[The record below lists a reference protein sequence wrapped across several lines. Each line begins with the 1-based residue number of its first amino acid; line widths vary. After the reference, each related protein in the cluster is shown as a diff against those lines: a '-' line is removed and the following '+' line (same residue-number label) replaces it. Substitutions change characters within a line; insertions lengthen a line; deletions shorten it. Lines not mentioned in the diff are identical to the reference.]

1 MHSWFVEPDEHDPL
15 LGDRVLLGLGLR
27 VLWVLGAGPGG
38 RAEARDTRLDA
49 GQVTEVPE
57 DGVVDEAHLVDEALR
72 ALGVQLPGAVRP
84 QPEPP
89 LPFHPA
95 AARRQGPVGVG

>member
-15 LGDRVLLGLGLR
+15 LGDRELLGLGLR

-57 DGVVDEAHLVDEALR
+57 DGVVDEAHLVNEALR
-72 ALGVQLPGAVRP
+72 ALGVQLPGSVCPHPNHPSPSTRL
-84 QPEPP
+84 QPGIKG
-89 LPFHPA
+89 
-95 AARRQGPVGVG
+95 R